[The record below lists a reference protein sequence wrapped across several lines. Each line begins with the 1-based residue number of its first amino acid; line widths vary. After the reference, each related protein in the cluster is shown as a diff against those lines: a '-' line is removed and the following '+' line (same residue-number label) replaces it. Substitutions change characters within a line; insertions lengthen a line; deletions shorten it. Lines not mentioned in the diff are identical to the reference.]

1 MTASLTE
8 ISGIGPQTAAV
19 LANNGFKTV
28 DSVANASVESL
39 SNVPGFSQ
47 ARAASTIKSARD
59 LLSGKPASAVR
70 KRGVRKAPAAGRK
83 KKAATSKKKS
93 TAKKKAATKKKTPTK
108 RKTTTKKKITT
119 KKKTATSKGKS
130 EDSKMK
136 KGKIKKL
143 KKQLKKK
150 NLKKKDRKKIKK
162 KIKKLK
168 K

>member
-93 TAKKKAATKKKTPTK
+93 TTKKKAATKKKT
-108 RKTTTKKKITT
+108 TTTKKTTT